1 MLPGSDDDGFP
12 PEAERSSLR
21 KPSQRQIVLTAV
33 LTGILLIVGI
43 VLLASKMQANSSNP
57 ATSAGAAGATAPGP
71 GASTPGSGSS
81 APGPGSSTPGPGSTA
96 PGPGTLPIGSPH
108 SGSAVALE
116 LSLRAKLGGCWD
128 DAEPGG
134 TDGSYRRDFHFG
146 SGLPCGG
153 TGWDIDVELFDSNG
167 HAAAAGARA
176 SRVQST
182 YRAGNMLVLV
192 GPAAD
197 AGTRAAVAAEPG
209 LSRVSPQ

>member
-1 MLPGSDDDGFP
+1 MLPRSDDDGFTV
-12 PEAERSSLR
+12 EAQRSSLR
-21 KPSQRQIVLTAV
+21 KPSSRQIGLTVVLTV
-33 LTGILLIVGI
+33 ILLIVGI
-43 VLLASKMQANSSNP
+43 VLMVTKMQGDSSNP
-57 ATSAGAAGATAPGP
+57 ATSAGGAGA
-71 GASTPGSGSS
+71 
-81 APGPGSSTPGPGSTA
+81 TA

-116 LSLRAKLGGCWD
+116 LALRSKLGGCWD

-134 TDGSYRRDFHFG
+134 ADGSYRQDFHFAA
-146 SGLPCGG
+146 GLPCGG

-167 HAAAAGARA
+167 HAAAAGARS

-182 YRAGNMLVLV
+182 YRSGNMLVLL

-197 AGTRAAVAAEPG
+197 AGTRTAVASQPG

>member
-12 PEAERSSLR
+12 TEAERSSFR
-21 KPSQRQIVLTAV
+21 KPSPRQIGLTVV

-43 VLLASKMQANSSNP
+43 VLLVAKMGNSNNP
-57 ATSAGAAGATAPGP
+57 ATSAGGTGATAPG
-71 GASTPGSGSS
+71 S
-81 APGPGSSTPGPGSTA
+81 
-96 PGPGTLPIGSPH
+96 GTLPIGSPH

-116 LSLRAKLGGCWD
+116 LSLRSKLGGCWD

-134 TDGSYRRDFHFG
+134 SDGSYRQDFHFA
-146 SGLPCGG
+146 SGRPCGG

-167 HAAAAGARA
+167 HAAAAAAR
-176 SRVQST
+176 SGRIQST
-182 YRAGNMLVLV
+182 YRSGNMIVLL

-197 AGTRAAVAAEPG
+197 AGTRTAVSSQPG